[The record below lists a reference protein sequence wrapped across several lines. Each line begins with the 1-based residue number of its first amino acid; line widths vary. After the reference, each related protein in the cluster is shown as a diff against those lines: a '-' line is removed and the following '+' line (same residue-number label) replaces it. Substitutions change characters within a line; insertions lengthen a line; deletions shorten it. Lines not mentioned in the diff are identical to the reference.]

1 MNKLIKFLFILILL
15 IIIYFGGVY
24 HFILTIFQNL
34 SIIKNPISWF
44 EKFSPNLQA
53 LSLIITFEAAVVAIL
68 IPLSLEMISKIS
80 ERYKSKIITNLF
92 MSHNVIKFLP
102 FLLIINII
110 ICISLKFFVNDEITL
125 SIPIKI
131 ITLFV
136 FILFFVISLS
146 LLLFIEMLK
155 KYLTKDDFIIK
166 NLFKE
171 VDDAIK

>member
-15 IIIYFGGVY
+15 IIIYFFGVY
-24 HFILTIFQNL
+24 HFILRIFQNL
-34 SIIKNPISWF
+34 LIIKDPISWF

-92 MSHNVIKFLP
+92 MSHNVIKCLP

-110 ICISLKFFVNDEITL
+110 ICISLKIFVNEGITL
-125 SIPIKI
+125 SNPIKI
-131 ITLFV
+131 IALFI
-136 FILFFVISLS
+136 FILFLIIAFY
-146 LLLFIEMLK
+146 LLLFIEKLK
-155 KYLTKDDFIIK
+155 KYLTQDDFIIK